1 MSPDPRV
8 AIVDRA
14 FDVDLTEEPF
24 GKRWRDEKIFIT
36 EEHLNAL
43 RQGKLLALDTQ
54 EEYVVFVELTR

>member
-1 MSPDPRV
+1 MTADPRV

-36 EEHLNAL
+36 EEHLQAL
-43 RQGKLLALDTQ
+43 HDGKLLALDTQ
-54 EEYVVFVELTR
+54 EEYVVFLELTR